1 METNKSPNKLAL
13 KLDLRLVCLL
23 LLLIIGG
30 MLAAWQ
36 PWNDNSK
43 NSPRKITITGQATI
57 KAEPDQYQFSPY
69 YERDTTAEVTALNDQ
84 IIKGLKNLGIPD
96 GQIKNNVSKYNGP
109 QYSPEVPRGDQE
121 KVNLS
126 LTITLPDKD
135 LVQKVQD
142 YLLTTNP
149 NGSITPYPSFST
161 QQQKELTD
169 KARDQA
175 ISDAKQRADKT
186 ASGLDAKIG
195 KVLEINEVQPGGGV
209 YPYSKNTQVAPS
221 IAIDGGVA
229 ESSIVVQPG
238 ENEFSYSVM
247 VTFALK

>member
-1 METNKSPNKLAL
+1 MENSKSSSKLAV

-36 PWNDNSK
+36 PWNDSGK
-43 NSPRKITITGQATI
+43 NSSRKITITGQATI

-84 IIKGLKNLGIPD
+84 IIKGLNNLGVSD
-96 GQIKNNVSKYNGP
+96 AQIKNNVSKFNKP
-109 QYSPEVPRGDQE
+109 QFSPEVPGGDQE

-126 LTITLPDKD
+126 LTITLPNKD

-142 YLLTTNP
+142 YLVTTNP

-169 KARDQA
+169 RARGQA

-186 ASGLDAKIG
+186 ASGLDARIG
-195 KVLEINEVQPGGGV
+195 KVLEISEVQPGGGV
-209 YPYSKNTQVAPS
+209 FPYLTGNQSEPS
-221 IAIDGGVA
+221 IATDGGAA
-229 ESSIVVQPG
+229 ESSIAVQPG
-238 ENEFSYSVM
+238 ENEFSYSVK